1 MGVMKKRLRW
11 QLLALVVFAL
21 VVGVMA
27 YPREGQIFQLF
38 GVDTQLSVQRGLD
51 LQGGVY
57 LVYEAQ
63 IPEGKDPQEALN
75 QVTTVIE
82 QRVNPGG
89 ASEAIVQ
96 TADNNRIVV
105 QLPDVDDPQAAI
117 DRIGK
122 TARLEFFEVNPGAQS
137 RQQQLQ
143 QTDLSGED
151 VAEANPGFNR
161 SNQPVVNL
169 QFESGESTDQFAQLT
184 RRIYNNGN
192 QLLILLDSQPVFGPG
207 RVSQPILTGQS
218 TLTGMQ
224 SVQEAEEIATLL
236 NAGALPVPIE
246 LAAQQTI
253 GPTLGQ
259 EAVTASV
266 IAGIIGL
273 LSLVLF
279 MLAVYR
285 MGGAVAVIA
294 MGIYTATTITVF
306 KLSALPI
313 FGGYTIVLTLAGI
326 AGFIMSVAVASDA
339 NILVLE
345 RLREERRAGMKP
357 VKAVESGFDHAWNS
371 IRDASVATLIISII
385 LYYLAAR
392 FGETSIQGFALVLGV
407 GVAINVASVSMVTRT
422 LLRVVART
430 RKGDK
435 I

>member
-1 MGVMKKRLRW
+1 MKKRLRW
-11 QLLALVVFAL
+11 QLLALAVFTL
-21 VVGVMA
+21 VVGVLA
-27 YPREGQIFQLF
+27 YPREGQLLQFLGI
-38 GVDTQLSVQRGLD
+38 DSQLSVQRGLD

-57 LVYEAQ
+57 LVYQAQ
-63 IPEGKDPQEALN
+63 IPEEKDPQKALK

-82 QRVNPGG
+82 KRVNPGG

-96 TADNNRIVV
+96 TADNNRVVV

-117 DRIGK
+117 ERIGR
-122 TARLEFFEVNPGAQS
+122 TAQLEFLEVDRSAES
-137 RQQQLQ
+137 RQQQLKR
-143 QTDLSGED
+143 TSLSGED

-161 SNQPVVNL
+161 NNQPVVNL
-169 QFESGESTDQFAQLT
+169 QLDSGESTEKFAQMT
-184 RRIYNNGN
+184 RRIFNNGN
-192 QLLILLDSQPVFGPG
+192 QLLILLDQQPVFGPG
-207 RVSQPILTGQS
+207 RVSQPILTGRS

-224 SVQEAEEIATLL
+224 SIQEAEEVATLL

-253 GPTLGQ
+253 GPTLGA
-259 EAVTASV
+259 EATTASV

-273 LSLVLF
+273 LSLVIF
-279 MLAVYR
+279 MLVVYR
-285 MGGAVAVIA
+285 VGGAVAVAA
-294 MGIYTATTITVF
+294 MGVYTATTVTVF
-306 KLSALPI
+306 KLSALPL

-339 NILVLE
+339 NILVME
-345 RLREERRAGMKP
+345 RLREERQAGMKP
-357 VKAVESGFDHAWNS
+357 IKAVESGFDHAWNS

-407 GVAINVASVSMVTRT
+407 GVAINLASVSMVTRT
-422 LLRVVART
+422 LLRAVARS